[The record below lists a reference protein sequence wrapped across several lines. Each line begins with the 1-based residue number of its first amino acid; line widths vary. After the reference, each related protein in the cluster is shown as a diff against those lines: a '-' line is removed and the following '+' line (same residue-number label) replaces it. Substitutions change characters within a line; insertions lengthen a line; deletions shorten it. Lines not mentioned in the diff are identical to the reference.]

1 METVSLSRGT
11 EPCMFLLTKMFRW
24 EPGLREC
31 SFAETLSYHQ
41 LEKGNPYTNSEQK
54 GSYVWHVAL
63 GWCSGTVKHGEDHKP
78 PPRPDTVPSSS
89 WRWWHYQS
97 PGSCGRG
104 SSWGWGTEQCLEDG
118 RSSKQPH
125 IENGKRENVFR
136 EWRTC
141 CQKQCLGDGRSKWT
155 RLETETKKKCNPS
168 HIIIEVSFAI
178 QQNEEIFLRC

>member
-11 EPCMFLLTKMFRW
+11 EPCMFLLTKMFAW

-41 LEKGNPYTNSEQK
+41 LEKRNPYTNSEQK

-104 SSWGWGTEQCLEDG
+104 SSWGRGTEQCLGDG
-118 RSSKQPH
+118 RSSKQP
-125 IENGKRENVFR
+125 
-136 EWRTC
+136 
-141 CQKQCLGDGRSKWT
+141 
-155 RLETETKKKCNPS
+155 RLEMEKEKMYLRNGETVPRSNVLEMGVVI
-168 HIIIEVSFAI
+168 HHA
-178 QQNEEIFLRC
+178 